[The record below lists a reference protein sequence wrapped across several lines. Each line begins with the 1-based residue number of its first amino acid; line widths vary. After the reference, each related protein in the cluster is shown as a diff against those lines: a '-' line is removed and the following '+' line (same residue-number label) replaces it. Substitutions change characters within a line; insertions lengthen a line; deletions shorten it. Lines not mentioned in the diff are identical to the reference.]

1 MTLNWRP
8 VEDADLTGW
17 IKNAA
22 AVVFK
27 RPKEHVVVTK
37 DSLYQ
42 RVHRNNMIELAKVV
56 GIGEDSLGICHVRFQ
71 TSYAWS
77 SGRVEPQGT
86 RLLAMDCFVE
96 RFQPA
101 TAAAL
106 DLQLRQLE
114 LLRQRGLPVPAD
126 VLRDQFAEASPA
138 VRARQAD
145 ATPNPFGPVGI

>member
-1 MTLNWRP
+1 MTLNWRHA
-8 VEDADLTGW
+8 EGADLTGW

-77 SGRVEPQGT
+77 SGRVESQGT
-86 RLLAMDCFVE
+86 RLLAMDCFAE

-101 TAAAL
+101 TTAATAAFCTAGPGHRAPH
-106 DLQLRQLE
+106 QP
-114 LLRQRGLPVPAD
+114 RGGVLPMRYSLAG
-126 VLRDQFAEASPA
+126 SIH
-138 VRARQAD
+138 RARCGR
-145 ATPNPFGPVGI
+145 PHEPPS